1 MKQFEIYWH
10 DLNEEAQ
17 ERLKDLYH
25 DNIDISPLAIID
37 VEDDGMRQVFGIYT
51 SDVLVEDVH
60 EVTTQPLVFFDTE
73 EEAKRE
79 VENIVSTGRFTR
91 EELVIH
97 PVWIPK

>member
-10 DLNEEAQ
+10 DLTVDAQ

-51 SDVLVEDVH
+51 SDVLAKDVH
-60 EVTTQPLVFFDTE
+60 EVTTEPAHFFDTK
-73 EEAKRE
+73 EEAERE

-97 PVWIPK
+97 PLWIPE